1 MKGARLD
8 HVSVTT
14 ADLEA
19 SIAFYRDLLRL
30 PLVGRGESEG
40 PELETMVGAPGTRLR
55 WAELALG
62 GGQTLELLHYLAP
75 SGDAI
80 EPRPWAPGATHIG
93 LAVED
98 LDALVAELEA
108 AGVAMRSRPV
118 ELSEE
123 GEWKGV
129 RCLYATDPD
138 GVIVELVQRPAP
150 EIVVVPELGEVPAGD

>member
-1 MKGARLD
+1 
-8 HVSVTT
+8 
-14 ADLEA
+14 
-19 SIAFYRDLLRL
+19 
-30 PLVGRGESEG
+30 
-40 PELETMVGAPGTRLR
+40 
-55 WAELALG
+55 
-62 GGQTLELLHYLAP
+62 
-75 SGDAI
+75 
-80 EPRPWAPGATHIG
+80 
-93 LAVED
+93 VED